1 MSDKILVTGATGF
14 VGSALVERL
23 LNQNHQV
30 VALVRQSNASVAPQ
44 VQISVMPE
52 QGADLSGVPFDD
64 VAAVV
69 HCAARV
75 HVMNDTS
82 IDPLAEFRA
91 VNVDLT
97 LDLARRAAAAGV
109 RRFIFVSSIKVNGE
123 ATAPGSPFKS
133 DDLPAPMDPY
143 GISKMEAE
151 QGLMRLSQE
160 TGIEVVII
168 RPVLIYGPGVKAN
181 FRSMMSWLD
190 KGIPLPLGAIR
201 NKRSLV
207 SLDNLVDLIMTC
219 LDHPA
224 AANQTFMVSDG
235 EDVSTTELL
244 CRMAGALGK
253 PARLIPV
260 PAALMNI
267 AARLLGRADIA
278 QRLNGSLQVDISKTR
293 EVLGWSPI
301 KSLDEGLA
309 KTANDFKTKS
319 KSV

>member
-1 MSDKILVTGATGF
+1 MSNKILVTGATGF

-23 LNQNHQV
+23 LSQKHEV
-30 VALVRQSNASVAPQ
+30 VALVRQRNAIVAPQ

-52 QGADLSGVPFDD
+52 QGTDLSSVRFDD

-82 IDPLAEFRA
+82 VDPLAEFRA

-123 ATAPGSPFKS
+123 ATAPGSSFKS
-133 DDLPAPMDPY
+133 DDVPAPLDPY

-151 QGLMRLSQE
+151 QGLLRVSQE
-160 TGIEVVII
+160 TGIEIVII

-190 KGIPLPLGAIR
+190 KGIPLPFGAIR

-244 CRMAGALGK
+244 SRMAAALGK

-267 AARLLGRADIA
+267 AAKILGRADIA

-309 KTANDFKTKS
+309 KTANDFRTKS